1 MMSINNVQM
10 NSMRYCRWFHYRTV
24 AVDMR
29 GYGDSDKP
37 SGIREYTIDKLL
49 DDINQLITELGS
61 LFFVFCS

>member
-37 SGIREYTIDKLL
+37 SGIHEYTIDKLL
-49 DDINQLITELGS
+49 DDINQLIT
-61 LFFVFCS
+61 